1 MDDSASAVQR
11 FVFSV
16 LKIRKYI
23 FITKIMIIIIML
35 SVGLNYYQ
43 LIAHA
48 FQKEDLTNQ
57 IVAQAALSEEYQSA
71 INPMLDLVRDYN
83 DGHSQIKPTS
93 DFYANIPTLLNATI
107 VHIHGKL
114 IELPPKETA
123 DGKTHFKYEIE
134 YSITLVPYVLSAFL
148 AIEGCLFLFFIF
160 VTFSRK
166 DFQERKFENTVIDHY
181 YEGLIEPNQYY
192 NNIKYDIENLKNI
205 LKKFNSFYHLLNQ
218 RHNKRTGIV
227 INDEYDVQDLLHSI
241 LTLFFTDVQR
251 ESSVPYNA
259 GSNSRIDFLIRDE
272 NIGIEVKMTRK
283 GLKDKELGEQI
294 IIDMHRYSSHQ
305 NCKDVL
311 FFIYDPQHYIMNI
324 DGLRNDIKKENSK
337 LTPHLVIVPE
347 R

>member
-1 MDDSASAVQR
+1 
-11 FVFSV
+11 
-16 LKIRKYI
+16 
-23 FITKIMIIIIML
+23 ML

-43 LIAHA
+43 LIAHI

-57 IVAQAALSEEYQSA
+57 VIAQAALSEEYQRT
-71 INPMLDLVRDYN
+71 INPMLDLVRDFN
-83 DGHSQIKPTS
+83 DGHSKIKPTS

-114 IELPPKETA
+114 IELSPRETD
-123 DGKTHFKYEIE
+123 DGETHFKYNIE

-148 AIEGCLFLFFIF
+148 AIEVCLFLFFIF
-160 VTFSRK
+160 ITFSKK
-166 DFQERKFENTVIDHY
+166 DFQERKFENKVVDHY
-181 YEGLIEPNQYY
+181 YEGLIKSDQCY

-218 RHNKRTGIV
+218 RHNGRAGFV

-241 LTLFFTDVQR
+241 LTLFFIDVHR
-251 ESSVPYNA
+251 ESGVPYNA

-311 FFIYDPQHYIMNI
+311 FFIYDPQYFIVNV

-337 LTPHLVIVPE
+337 IASHLVIVPE